1 MIRQKLFFVDV
12 TSFDCSLDVFLVKT
26 DWHQTATY
34 SLGMM
39 LSNRIGEIHCLVES
53 TRKPKTVNR
62 PKFIQGASSSV
73 CQHIH
78 ITSSEHT
85 WILVVYLLFCFE
97 PIPKLR
103 VCLWIMAGRLPWFQL
118 RLPCWVAWSGG
129 VTPQRQVWE
138 GGSGWGAELVS
149 GSSQAPASAAL
160 GPAPDPHSASR
171 PMTHHHGVFLF

>member
-1 MIRQKLFFVDV
+1 
-12 TSFDCSLDVFLVKT
+12 
-26 DWHQTATY
+26 
-34 SLGMM
+34 M

-85 WILVVYLLFCFE
+85 WILVVYLLFCANSE
-97 PIPKLR
+97 AP
-103 VCLWIMAGRLPWFQL
+103 CLSVDNGWNRGRLPWFQL